1 MAHDELDN
9 AAVSIEDPHAFPYP
23 EGPVWDRLGHELVY
37 GRSPGEVAAEYGEP
51 EEAVRALSDTFW
63 GGYYR
68 SCLLGEAEEYGLLE
82 ELALL
87 PNRDLRDRLVLERSS
102 RCR

>member
-1 MAHDELDN
+1 MAHEDS
-9 AAVSIEDPHAFPYP
+9 AVLRIVDPHAVPYP
-23 EGPVWDRLGHELVY
+23 EGPVWDRLGHELVW

-51 EEAVRALSDTFW
+51 EEAVRALSDAFW

-68 SCLLGEAEEYGLLE
+68 SCLLEEAEGYGLLE

-87 PNRDLRDRLVLERSS
+87 PNRELAGRLAFERSS
-102 RCR
+102 RNG

>member
-1 MAHDELDN
+1 MAHDYTE
-9 AAVSIEDPHAFPYP
+9 AVRIEDPHAFPYP
-23 EGPVWDRLGHELVY
+23 EGPLWDRLGHELVY

-51 EEAVRALSDTFW
+51 DEAVRALSAAFW

-87 PNRDLRDRLVLERSS
+87 PNRELRDRLVLERSS
-102 RCR
+102 RCA